1 MLKIRV
7 TFVDGDNKSIND
19 INKILSALEKDFQ
32 ILNQSKVYKGRGT
45 SKYSNIYIDIG
56 RKE

>member
-7 TFVDGDNKSIND
+7 TFVDGDKSIND

-45 SKYSNIYIDIG
+45 SKYSNIYIDID

>member
-45 SKYSNIYIDIG
+45 SKYSNI
-56 RKE
+56 

>member
-45 SKYSNIYIDIG
+45 SKYSNIYLDID

>member
-7 TFVDGDNKSIND
+7 TFVDEDSKSIND
-19 INKILSALEKDFQ
+19 IEKVLSVLEKDFQ

-45 SKYSNIYIDIG
+45 SMYSNIYIDID

>member
-7 TFVDGDNKSIND
+7 TFVDEDSKSVND

-45 SKYSNIYIDIG
+45 SKYSNIYVDID

>member
-7 TFVDGDNKSIND
+7 TFVDEDSKSIND
-19 INKILSALEKDFQ
+19 IEKVLSVLEKDFQ

-45 SKYSNIYIDIG
+45 SRYSNIYIDID

>member
-7 TFVDGDNKSIND
+7 TFVDGDSESIND

-32 ILNQSKVYKGRGT
+32 ILNQSKVYKGRGN
-45 SKYSNIYIDIG
+45 SKYSNIYVDID

>member
-7 TFVDGDNKSIND
+7 TFVDEDSKSIND
-19 INKILSALEKDFQ
+19 IEKDLSVLEKDFQ

-45 SKYSNIYIDIG
+45 SKYSNIYIDID

>member
-7 TFVDGDNKSIND
+7 TFVDEDSKSIND
-19 INKILSALEKDFQ
+19 IKKVLSALEKDFQ

-45 SKYSNIYIDIG
+45 SKYSNIYIDID

>member
-7 TFVDGDNKSIND
+7 TFVDEDSKSIND
-19 INKILSALEKDFQ
+19 IEKVLSVLEKDFQ

-45 SKYSNIYIDIG
+45 SKYSNIDIDID

>member
-1 MLKIRV
+1 MAIKIV
-7 TFVDGDNKSIND
+7 TDSTSYIHD
-19 INKILSALEKDFQ
+19 IEKVLSVLEKDFQ

-45 SKYSNIYIDIG
+45 SRYSNIYIDID

>member
-7 TFVDGDNKSIND
+7 TFVDSDNKSVND
-19 INKILSALEKDFQ
+19 INKILSVLEKEFQ

-45 SKYSNIYIDIG
+45 SKYSNIYIDID

>member
-7 TFVDGDNKSIND
+7 TFVDEDSKSIND
-19 INKILSALEKDFQ
+19 IEKVLSVLEKDFQ

-45 SKYSNIYIDIG
+45 SKYSNIYIDID

>member
-19 INKILSALEKDFQ
+19 INKILEALEKDFQ
-32 ILNQSKVYKGRGT
+32 I
-45 SKYSNIYIDIG
+45 
-56 RKE
+56 

>member
-7 TFVDGDNKSIND
+7 TFVDDDRKSIND
-19 INKILSALEKDFQ
+19 IEKVLSVLENDFR

-45 SKYSNIYIDIG
+45 SKYSNIYVDID